1 MIDVHIRLEVRNVEF
16 IGLYPK
22 NARPE
27 RGQEPPDASK
37 SDFKLL

>member
-1 MIDVHIRLEVRNVEF
+1 MIDVHKRLEVRNAEF
-16 IGLYPK
+16 IELYAK

-37 SDFKLL
+37 SDLKPL